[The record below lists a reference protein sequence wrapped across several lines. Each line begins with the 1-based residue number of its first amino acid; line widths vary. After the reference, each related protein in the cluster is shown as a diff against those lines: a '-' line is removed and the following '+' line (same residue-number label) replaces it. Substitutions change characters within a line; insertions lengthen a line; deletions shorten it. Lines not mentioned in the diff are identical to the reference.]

1 MRVQVLFT
9 RPAAESMQVAL
20 SCKHIADTWQGSYM
34 ATREAIETAGRDP
47 RWEFSKQVLFE
58 RTNYMGEIC
67 GDLASM
73 LETVDDFRKFL
84 GPELKAVTGDT
95 QVRLETAF
103 GLVLPVFW
111 LKLQSTEPACK
122 PAAGATG
129 QCK

>member
-1 MRVQVLFT
+1 
-9 RPAAESMQVAL
+9 MQVAL
-20 SCKHIADTWQGSYM
+20 ACKHIADTWQGCYL

-95 QVRLETAF
+95 QV
-103 GLVLPVFW
+103 
-111 LKLQSTEPACK
+111 
-122 PAAGATG
+122 
-129 QCK
+129 